1 MTTQCG
7 GRSDVALALRP
18 REAAR
23 ALGVCGKTLWSW
35 TKAGIVPHVRIGKAV
50 LYPVDLLQEWLRQQ
64 AARQQAET
72 AELVEGQG
80 NGAVQ

>member
-7 GRSDVALALRP
+7 DRSGIALALRP

-35 TKAGIVPHVRIGKAV
+35 TKAGLVPHVRIGKAI
-50 LYPVDLLQEWLRQQ
+50 LYPTDLLQEWLRQQ

-72 AELVEGQG
+72 AEQEGQG
-80 NGAVQ
+80 NGNAH